1 MVMVLRYQLH
11 LDPNRNMSL
20 LAAHPFIFCTHPR
33 HCSGAYACRAVGE
46 RGCTSWTGQQ
56 PLTGQPETN
65 QAGVSVN
72 TRMDTPEAWG
82 SNGTRLCIK
91 SFCQLATCRL
101 KALYKVSSV
110 HSYIPSQVHPYR
122 VILTI
127 KQCSQIQFII
137 EVG

>member
-65 QAGVSVN
+65 QAGDSVN

-82 SNGTRLCIK
+82 SNGTRLYIK
-91 SFCQLATCRL
+91 SFFSVGNMSSQGTLQSQL
-101 KALYKVSSV
+101 S
-110 HSYIPSQVHPYR
+110 HIFQVR
-122 VILTI
+122 FILTD
-127 KQCSQIQFII
+127 
-137 EVG
+137 